1 MVRENMK
8 YNDYPIPDE
17 ELVNV
22 LKTKYK
28 NSVNTL
34 NVNAE
39 SQELKDKLS
48 ELYVYLSAQNEALTG
63 LKRLNKNLKIK
74 FKTENH
80 LKLLED
86 MGVNVSTIKIN
97 SNYKSCFFDYLK
109 TEVEILKLLMA
120 VLLIDGVNFNRCKF
134 EQMLNEQLEIFSD
147 VAYF

>member
-1 MVRENMK
+1 MK

-17 ELVNV
+17 ELINV

-39 SQELKDKLS
+39 SRELKDKLS
-48 ELYVYLSAQNEALTG
+48 ELYVYLSAQQEALTG

>member
-1 MVRENMK
+1 MK

-17 ELVNV
+17 ELINV

-39 SQELKDKLS
+39 SRELKDKLS

>member
-1 MVRENMK
+1 MK

-17 ELVNV
+17 ELINV
-22 LKTKYK
+22 FKTKYK

-39 SQELKDKLS
+39 SRELKDKLS

>member
-1 MVRENMK
+1 MK

-17 ELVNV
+17 ELINV

-86 MGVNVSTIKIN
+86 MGVNVATIKIN

-109 TEVEILKLLMA
+109 TEVEILKLLMV